1 MSWVDE
7 EKLQAARK
15 LLEGN
20 RKPQKKNDPN
30 PLACLLESPTGVR
43 KEAASYYKLD
53 QSPERIKELQ
63 DTAPALD
70 KIPGL
75 LSFKQIKPK
84 NTTTTKHKVT
94 HVHGSMRA
102 NDIIKA
108 AEKIADEKKL
118 KEEKKQALLAKR
130 EEMKGKFYKCKQKC
144 VCSKKDGKCD
154 AFDL

>member
-1 MSWVDE
+1 MDE
-7 EKLQAARK
+7 EKLQAAKK

-20 RKPQKKNDPN
+20 RKPQKKDDPN
-30 PLACLLESPTGVR
+30 SLACLLESPVGVR

-63 DTAPALD
+63 DTTPALG

-84 NTTTTKHKVT
+84 NTTTIKHKVT
-94 HVHGSMRA
+94 HGSMRA

-108 AEKIADEKKL
+108 AEKTAEKKL
-118 KEEKKQALLAKR
+118 KEKKKQALLAKR
-130 EEMKGKFYKCKQKC
+130 E
-144 VCSKKDGKCD
+144 
-154 AFDL
+154 